1 VAAALA
7 REHMSAIADRALDT
21 YLKGEPA
28 QRPTPTPA
36 VSTGE
41 TFPAVNTAGR
51 GGEGRET

>member
-1 VAAALA
+1 
-7 REHMSAIADRALDT
+7 MSAIADRALDT